1 MATPKAPSST
11 SKGGGIGGAI
21 GSALAI
27 ILPRTKGAGKGS
39 SMPGTFNP
47 SAPEQIIT
55 LPTYREH
62 MTDIFSTRTANDS
75 RDLIKSLF
83 TQDPD
88 MSAAVNAYLTVANTD
103 MVVVVRDVDG
113 MVDRDGHKILNAVM
127 EAYDTRFDYSKGF
140 DLRPS
145 WKELAENF
153 RYMMLASGSLPVEMV
168 LSKTFAPQEFRLID
182 PKTLNWKQT
191 QPGVFNPIQ
200 KTSNGQIIDLSI
212 PTFFV
217 KFFRRDPTSLYTYSP
232 FVSTIN
238 TIAARQQVINDLYRI
253 MQLTGYPRM
262 EIVVVEEVVTRNA
275 PLEIKADQEKL
286 QTYVQ
291 QVLANISASVSNIR
305 PDQAFV
311 HTDAAEVKMTNEKN
325 PGMSLDIS
333 KIIDTLNS
341 QNQAGL
347 RIMGTIIGR
356 GNAGVNTAS
365 VEARIF
371 SMIAEELNQP
381 IADIFSDMLTLA
393 IRLQGS
399 QSSVHVKFK
408 PVELRPA
415 TELEPQITMKQS
427 RLKADLSLGIID
439 DDEYHLEMYGRLR
452 PDSAPLLSGTNF
464 MPGTNAQA
472 QAQLDQETAAAAA
485 AAAPAGNQ
493 NNSNSKTSQSNPSS
507 NAKKVTP
514 NSDPVGRAV
523 TPSGSKSGRSNGV
536 RP

>member
-1 MATPKAPSST
+1 
-11 SKGGGIGGAI
+11 
-21 GSALAI
+21 
-27 ILPRTKGAGKGS
+27 
-39 SMPGTFNP
+39 MPGTYNP
-47 SAPEQIIT
+47 SSPDEYLS

-62 MTDIFSTRTANDS
+62 LTDIFSTRTANDS
-75 RDLIKSLF
+75 RALIKSLF
-83 TQDPD
+83 VQDPD
-88 MSAAVNAYLTVANTD
+88 VSAAVNAYLTVANTD
-103 MVVVVRDVDG
+103 MVPVVRDVNG
-113 MVDRDGHKILNAVM
+113 MVDRDGQKILNEVM

-153 RYMMLASGSLPVEMV
+153 RYILLATGSLPVEMV
-168 LSKTFAPQEFRLID
+168 LSKAFAPQEFRMMD
-182 PKTLNWKQT
+182 PQTLYWKET
-191 QPGVFNPIQ
+191 QPGVYLPTQKASDGSEIQ
-200 KTSNGQIIDLSI
+200 LSI

-217 KFFRRDPTSLYTYSP
+217 KFFRRDPTNLYTYSP

-253 MQLTGYPRM
+253 MQLTGYPRV
-262 EIVVVEEVVTRNA
+262 EVTVVEEVVMKSA
-275 PLEIKADQEKL
+275 PLDVKADPLKSKA
-286 QTYVQ
+286 YVQ
-291 QVLANISASVSNIR
+291 SVLAQVSTNIANIR

-311 HTDAAEVKMTNEKN
+311 HTDATTI
-325 PGMSLDIS
+325 GMVNDKAPAMALDIS

-347 RIMGTIIGR
+347 RIMGTILGR

-381 IADIFSDMLTLA
+381 IADLFSDMLTLA

-399 QSSVHVKFK
+399 QSSVSVKFK

-415 TELEPQITMKQS
+415 TELEPQLTMRAS

-452 PDSAPLLSGTNF
+452 PDTAPILTGTNF
-464 MPGTNAQA
+464 MPGTNVQVLTAQDSLL
-472 QAQLDQETAAAAA
+472 QPNTDPTA
-485 AAAPAGNQ
+485 
-493 NNSNSKTSQSNPSS
+493 SNSGATKADPSS

-514 NSDPVGRAV
+514 NSDPLGRSLS
-523 TPSGSKSGRSNGV
+523 PKGSKSASSNAV
-536 RP
+536 KP

>member
-1 MATPKAPSST
+1 MATPKAASST
-11 SKGGGIGGAI
+11 SKGIGGAI

-27 ILPRTKGAGKGS
+27 ILPRTKGAGKGK

-47 SAPEQIIT
+47 AAPEQILT

-62 MTDIFSTRTANDS
+62 LTDIFATRTANDS
-75 RDLIKSLF
+75 RALIKQLF
-83 TQDPD
+83 VQDPD

-103 MVVVVRDVDG
+103 MVPVVRDVNG
-113 MVDRDGHKILNAVM
+113 MIDREGHKLLNAAM

-145 WKELAENF
+145 FKELAENF
-153 RYMMLASGSLPVEMV
+153 RYMLLASGTLPVEMV
-168 LSKTFAPQEFRLID
+168 LSKDFAPQEFRMID
-182 PKTLNWKQT
+182 PVTLNWKQT
-191 QPGVFNPIQ
+191 QPGVFKPIQ
-200 KTSNGQIIDLSI
+200 KTTDGNEVDLSI

-217 KFFRRDPTSLYTYSP
+217 KFFRRDPTNLYTYSP

-275 PLEIKADQEKL
+275 PLEIKTDQAKL
-286 QTYVQ
+286 QEYVQ

-325 PGMSLDIS
+325 PGMALDIS

-381 IADIFSDMLTLA
+381 IADLFSDMLTLA

-399 QSSVHVKFK
+399 QSSVSVKFR
-408 PVELRPA
+408 PVELRPM
-415 TELEPQITMKQS
+415 TELEPMLTMRQA

-452 PDSAPLLSGTNF
+452 PDSAPILTGTNF
-464 MPGTNAQA
+464 MPGTNVQA
-472 QAQLDQETAAAAA
+472 QAELDMQAAAAA
-485 AAAPAGNQ
+485 AGDQ
-493 NNSNSKTSQSNPSS
+493 NNSNSKTSKSDPSS

-514 NSDPVGRAV
+514 NSDPMGRSLA
-523 TPSGSKSGRSNGV
+523 PSGSKSARSNGV
-536 RP
+536 KP